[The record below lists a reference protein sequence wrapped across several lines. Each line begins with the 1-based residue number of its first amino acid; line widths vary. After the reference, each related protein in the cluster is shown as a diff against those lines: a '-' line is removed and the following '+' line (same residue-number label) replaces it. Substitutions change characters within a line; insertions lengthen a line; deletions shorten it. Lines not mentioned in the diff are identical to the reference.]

1 MYNSF
6 ADVEKICRERGW
18 TPAHLFLEN
27 EKKLTG
33 RSEEEILRALDERLR
48 VMEDAAARALNG
60 PLHAVGGLIDG
71 VAEKQWRYA
80 AGETLCGGFLNRVMA
95 RAYSC
100 SEVNASMGRICAAP
114 TAGSCGILP
123 AVLLTMQEAR
133 GLSRSEVIDALLT
146 ASGFG
151 AVVMKN
157 ATVAGAEGGCQAEC
171 GVAAAM
177 AAAAAVQLSGGT
189 LPQMLSAFSHALS
202 ACMGLVCD
210 PDRKSVV

>member
-123 AVLLTMQEAR
+123 AVLLTMQEALR
-133 GLSRSEVIDALLT
+133 DFPVI
-146 ASGFG
+146 
-151 AVVMKN
+151 KI
-157 ATVAGAEGGCQAEC
+157 AEGSTKLLYNGGKIQEKYFTKQPKALQEDEI
-171 GVAAAM
+171 
-177 AAAAAVQLSGGT
+177 AAVYDFENHLVGLYILKKAET
-189 LPQMLSAFSHALS
+189 NFYIKPFKML
-202 ACMGLVCD
+202 V
-210 PDRKSVV
+210 

>member
-1 MYNSF
+1 MRPMRRKEGRSVYNSF

-27 EKKLTG
+27 ERKLTG

-48 VMEDAAARALNG
+48 VMEDAAARALKS

-114 TAGSCGILP
+114 TAGACGILP

-133 GLSRSEVIDALLT
+133 GLVEKCSWSMALLT
-146 ASGFG
+146 GRPAS
-151 AVVMKN
+151 A
-157 ATVAGAEGGCQAEC
+157 
-171 GVAAAM
+171 
-177 AAAAAVQLSGGT
+177 
-189 LPQMLSAFSHALS
+189 
-202 ACMGLVCD
+202 
-210 PDRKSVV
+210 RW